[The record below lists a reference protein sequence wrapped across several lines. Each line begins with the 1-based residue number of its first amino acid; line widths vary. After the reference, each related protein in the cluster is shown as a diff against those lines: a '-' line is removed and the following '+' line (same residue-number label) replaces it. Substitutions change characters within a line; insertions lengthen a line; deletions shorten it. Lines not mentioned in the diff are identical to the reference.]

1 VSQRLWAKLGVDIG
15 ATRPLGT
22 VVSPCILNLR
32 GGGGGSA
39 NLGLDHHT
47 GWRCAYPA
55 VDHGAIYSHGG
66 PASYLRPQITSL
78 AHAYHVGK
86 RHSEGDRGMG
96 ETAAKVTESRWPP
109 VTNSG
114 HARLGSRDC
123 ATFEVIHP
131 QIDSLD
137 RMSPS
142 DSTVALILSPV
153 FFRYFSALD
162 LQDLSELTTFQPLD
176 LLILAKDRA
185 TFLNK
190 IYSLNISL
198 QIYYR
203 ILGSKPIE
211 FKDMARPNCPI
222 SL

>member
-1 VSQRLWAKLGVDIG
+1 
-15 ATRPLGT
+15 
-22 VVSPCILNLR
+22 
-32 GGGGGSA
+32 
-39 NLGLDHHT
+39 LDCDQFIE
-47 GWRCAYPA
+47 WRCAYPV

-66 PASYLRPQITSL
+66 PASYLRPRITSL
-78 AHAYHVGK
+78 SHAYHVGK

-96 ETAAKVTESRWPP
+96 DTAAKVTESRWPP
-109 VTNSG
+109 VTNSD
-114 HARLGSRDC
+114 HAQLGSRDC

-131 QIDSLD
+131 RIDSLD
-137 RMSPS
+137 RASPS
-142 DSTVALILSPV
+142 DSTLALILSPV

-162 LQDLSELTTFQPLD
+162 LQDLSKPTTFQPLD

-203 ILGSKPIE
+203 ILGSKPNE
-211 FKDMARPNCPI
+211 FKDMVRPNWPHITVTI
-222 SL
+222 SSCSFSYSTLF